1 MMEEGEEKVCIRDVL
16 TNATKMLPKDKAV
29 NDAEK
34 VRAAEWRNEGEG
46 HVADAV
52 AAAARLNQRRV

>member
-1 MMEEGEEKVCIRDVL
+1 
-16 TNATKMLPKDKAV
+16 MLPKDKAV
-29 NDAEK
+29 TRDDAEK